1 MHARHGRS
9 RKEGRVGRIVRFAHQ
24 RRPTENDA
32 RTQKRE
38 RKYGM
43 HAYNAEKGVN
53 VHTSGLEMPKSS
65 QVKYK
70 KKGLQLREMKA
81 VAE

>member
-43 HAYNAEKGVN
+43 HAYIAEKGVN

-70 KKGLQLREMKA
+70 KKGYNSGR
-81 VAE
+81 